1 MDIGGS
7 TALVT
12 GANRGLGRVLAA
24 ELLARGAK
32 TVYAAARE
40 PDTVTVPGVVPVRLD
55 VTDPGQV
62 AAAAERCGDVTL
74 LVNNA
79 GVLTNSPLLGVSG
92 TEPAAREMAVNYFGM
107 LAMCQAFAAP
117 LGRNGGGA
125 IVNILSVAS
134 FYTNPATGSYSAS
147 KAAAWALTN
156 GVRVELR
163 RQGTL
168 VVGVHCGYIDT
179 DMAAGVTAAKA
190 SPEHIAAL
198 TLDAVRD
205 GYEEV
210 LADEK
215 ARAIK
220 ASIPRHLEELYP
232 EVQRAWDSRVTPAS
246 G

>member
-1 MDIGGS
+1 MQVSGS
-7 TALVT
+7 IALVT

-40 PDTVTVPGVVPVRLD
+40 PGTVTAPGVVPVQLD
-55 VTDPGQV
+55 VTDPDQV
-62 AAAAERCGDVTL
+62 ARAAERCGDVTL
-74 LVNNA
+74 LINNA
-79 GVLTNSPLLGVSG
+79 GVLTNSPLLGAPSQ
-92 TEPAAREMAVNYFGM
+92 EPAEQEMAVNYFGM
-107 LAMCQAFAAP
+107 LSMCRAFAAP

-147 KAAAWALTN
+147 KAAAMALTN
-156 GVRVELR
+156 GIRVELR
-163 RQGTL
+163 RQGTQVL
-168 VVGVHCGYIDT
+168 GVHCGYIDT
-179 DMAAGVTAAKA
+179 DMATGVTAPKA

-198 TLDAVRD
+198 TLDAVQE
-205 GYEEV
+205 GLEEV

-220 ASIPRHLEELYP
+220 ASIPNHLHELYP
-232 EVQRAWDSRVTPAS
+232 GIQEAWDAQA